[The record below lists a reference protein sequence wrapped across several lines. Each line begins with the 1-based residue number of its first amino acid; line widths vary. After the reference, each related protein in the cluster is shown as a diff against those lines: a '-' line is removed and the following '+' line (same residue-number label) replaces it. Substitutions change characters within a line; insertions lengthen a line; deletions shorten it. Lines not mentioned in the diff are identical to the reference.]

1 MSGQHRWTARAVLFD
16 LDGVLV
22 DSMPLI
28 GALLDRWADLHR
40 LDRELVHRTAHG
52 RREAELAAALVPS
65 ADPEEQVALMQGWQL
80 TEFDGCRP
88 CPGAAGLIA
97 RLDEGQWAVVT
108 SGSGPVARGRL
119 RAAGLPAPRTMVTAD
134 DVVRGKPDPE
144 PYLRA
149 AAALGVDVAECVVI
163 EDAPSGAAAGLAAG
177 MRLITVTGTDAT
189 WPDAL
194 SGPVVRV
201 DSLERIAVAGAGPD
215 RVDLLIGAEG
225 EVVAGGGA

>member
-1 MSGQHRWTARAVLFD
+1 MTGQQRWTARAVLFD

-28 GALLDRWADLHR
+28 SRLLDRWADLHR
-40 LDRELVHRTAHG
+40 LDRALVHRTAHG
-52 RREAELAAALVPS
+52 RREAELAAELVPS
-65 ADPEEQVALMQGWQL
+65 SDPGEQVALMQHWQL
-80 TEFDGCRP
+80 TEFHGCRP
-88 CPGAAGLIA
+88 CPGAAELIE
-97 RLDEGQWAVVT
+97 RLDERQWAVVT

-119 RAAGLPAPRTMVTAD
+119 RAAGLPTPKTMITAD

-149 AAALGVDVAECVVI
+149 AAELGVTSAQCVVI

-177 MRLITVTGTDAT
+177 MRLIAVTDAGAA

-194 SGPVVRV
+194 EGPVVRV
-201 DSLERIAVAGAGPD
+201 ASLDRITVAGAGPEP
-215 RVDLLIGAEG
+215 VDLLIETAE
-225 EVVAGGGA
+225 